1 MFYWQK
7 GQSKEVWFL
16 WLPSGC
22 TAEKASSNWIL
33 LFLKQLFWVHSLSEP
48 EFVVGTLLNLLE
60 KCSSDIVKIDI
71 FFIFLVLSSLKMNL
85 LQIFSRSCW
94 MPSIMWRPVFSKLWF
109 HWRFLRLIGLML
121 FWNWKMFFQIE
132 FLCSKIVLHGF
143 GSKDDFSKVVSLLQ
157 LKLDNTLKI
166 STISKDF
173 NRIALSVEFVQNAFI
188 CSKLCSD

>member
-94 MPSIMWRPVFSKLWF
+94 MPSIMWRPAFSKLWF
-109 HWRFLRLIGLML
+109 HWRFLRLIGLVLARML
-121 FWNWKMFFQIE
+121 FWNWKMFFQIA
-132 FLCSKIVLHGF
+132 FLCSWKLSCMVL
-143 GSKDDFSKVVSLLQ
+143 VVRMMSP
-157 LKLDNTLKI
+157 KL
-166 STISKDF
+166 
-173 NRIALSVEFVQNAFI
+173 
-188 CSKLCSD
+188 